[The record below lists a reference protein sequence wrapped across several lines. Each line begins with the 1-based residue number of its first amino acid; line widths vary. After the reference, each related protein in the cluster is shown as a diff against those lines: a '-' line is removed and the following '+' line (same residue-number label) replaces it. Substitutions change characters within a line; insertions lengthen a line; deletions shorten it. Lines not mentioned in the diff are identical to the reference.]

1 MKRAG
6 ALTAATATGIGLV
19 LVLVLVLVTSLHSRP
34 AGGAACGR
42 PEPARLDADP
52 PGDVAAAARR
62 PARPLP
68 GGVARAYQFLD
79 QMMDLRTAGPAAR
92 LVQSY
97 TGGLLGQR
105 GDTTAST
112 YDNAVVI
119 DAYLAEGT
127 AGGVARAE
135 TIGNGL
141 VSLQDHD
148 PARDGRLRNG
158 YAPVP
163 LDGAHDI
170 QAADPASST
179 GTLAWAG
186 QALVQ
191 LYAATRIRAYL
202 RGAIRLGDW
211 IQSRCSGGRP
221 GGYTGGDTA
230 AGAKIPW
237 KSTEHNID
245 VYAFFRLLA
254 RETGSPAWSRRAAWA
269 RRFVVSMWVP
279 GQGRFYLGTTADG
292 VTPND
297 SARVE
302 DVNSWSYLALHDP
315 AYAGSVSWDVAN
327 LGVAAAGFRGVSY
340 CTGDRTGVWF
350 EGTAHVADALRLRQ
364 QPGDSAR
371 AASYLA
377 GLAYAQAHGP
387 NADGLGIMAASHDT
401 LSDCQGGDLYASLHT
416 GTTAWYIL
424 AAGGTDPLSGTP
436 VARQAARR

>member
-1 MKRAG
+1 VKRVG
-6 ALTAATATGIGLV
+6 ALAVAAAAGIGL
-19 LVLVLVLVTSLHSRP
+19 LVVTILHTSPP
-34 AGGAACGR
+34 AAAACGR
-42 PEPARLDADP
+42 PGPARLDAVRLA
-52 PGDVAAAARR
+52 GVAPAALR
-62 PARPLP
+62 PARRLP
-68 GGVARAYQFLD
+68 GGVPRAYQFLD
-79 QMMDLRTAGPAAR
+79 QMMDLRTSGPARR

-105 GDTTAST
+105 GDVTAST

-135 TIGNGL
+135 TIGNAL
-141 VSLQDHD
+141 VYLQAHD

-158 YAPVP
+158 YTPAP
-163 LDGAHDI
+163 LDDVHAIGV
-170 QAADPASST
+170 ADPASST

-202 RGAIRLGDW
+202 RGAIALGDW
-211 IQSRCSGGRP
+211 IQLRCSDRRGA
-221 GGYTGGDTA
+221 GGYTGGETA
-230 AGAKIPW
+230 AGAKAGW

-254 RETGSPAWSRRAAWA
+254 RETGNPAWSRRAAWA
-269 RRFVVSMWVP
+269 RRFVVSMWDP
-279 GQGRFYLGTTADG
+279 AQSRFYLGTAGDG

-297 SARVE
+297 SAQAE
-302 DVNSWSYLALHDP
+302 DVNSWSYLALQDP
-315 AYAGSVSWDVAN
+315 AYAASVSWDVAN
-327 LGVAAAGFRGVSY
+327 LSVSAAGYRGVSY

-350 EGTAHVADALRLRQ
+350 EGTAHVADALRLRD

-377 GLAYAQAHGP
+377 DLAYAQAHGP
-387 NADGLGIMAASHDT
+387 NADGLGIMAASRDA
-401 LSDCQGGDLYASLHT
+401 LPDCQGGYLYASLHT

-424 AAGGTDPLSGTP
+424 AARDVNPLSATTP
-436 VARQAARR
+436 IPAR